1 MLEFFEKLNPDD
13 PFRDLVNRVMYVGGM
28 VAFTGLVIGMAVLAE
43 SGKLGG
49 KGQPQQDTTP
59 VKPDTT
65 FVINKD
71 TLFYAKQNQHVR

>member
-28 VAFTGLVIGMAVLAE
+28 VAFTGLVIGLVALVE
-43 SGKLGG
+43 CGKSGKGL
-49 KGQPQQDTTP
+49 PQQDITP

-71 TLFYAKQNQHVR
+71 TIFYAKQNQHVR

>member
-1 MLEFFEKLNPDD
+1 MREFFEKLNPND

-43 SGKLGG
+43 SGKLG
-49 KGQPQQDTTP
+49 KGQPQQDITP

-65 FVINKD
+65 IVINKD